1 MKTMKIRRIMFMML
15 AAFSLAS
22 CSSDNEQE
30 KPYTTDPVENAVF
43 TESDIEWFNPTTRE
57 VKFYAQEESLSQRLR
72 KTDGELQFRLGND
85 VVLKVSRFVGDWDS
99 RTFKDLVLHYDV
111 ISNSEQGHFYLQDC
125 YPLQFMNDE
134 QVQTNIKKNA
144 EQWNAFIKYLERI
157 GKIKKWKSKPSSP
170 HCSSDMFYDAG
181 HFLYQ
186 GDTDTCVQ
194 QISSVSLHSHHVS
207 TSRTISAPCRSSWA
221 ISIAS
226 LLPPKSPLNL
236 ASAASNLSLE
246 VIRFVPFL
254 AGTNDFTKACIFVIA
269 DSLSRRGLISR
280 NNSARNSIAVIIVI
294 FLFSGAKLQK

>member
-157 GKIKKWKSKPSSP
+157 GKIKK
-170 HCSSDMFYDAG
+170 
-181 HFLYQ
+181 
-186 GDTDTCVQ
+186 
-194 QISSVSLHSHHVS
+194 
-207 TSRTISAPCRSSWA
+207 
-221 ISIAS
+221 
-226 LLPPKSPLNL
+226 
-236 ASAASNLSLE
+236 
-246 VIRFVPFL
+246 
-254 AGTNDFTKACIFVIA
+254 
-269 DSLSRRGLISR
+269 
-280 NNSARNSIAVIIVI
+280 
-294 FLFSGAKLQK
+294 